1 MPSQSKIEI
10 RLRSACNM
18 ADQARALTQPAFVRG
33 LSADN
38 KNKTGV
44 FDPVTKAD
52 KDTELLL
59 RGLIEKAFPGDSIV
73 GEEYPNKIGDN
84 DWSWC
89 LDPID
94 GTRAFVAGVPVWGT
108 LIAVSFRGEPIIG
121 IIDHPAL
128 NERYIGAPG
137 RAWREDA
144 SGTAQLK
151 TQTCTKLNDA
161 VLSCTEPMAM
171 LSSGQLAAYEM
182 IRSTTR
188 FTRLGLDAYAYALTA
203 AGRIDLV
210 IEAGLEPYD
219 IQSHIPII
227 KGAGGAVTTWHGGN
241 AKDGGAIV
249 CVGDPRLLDQV
260 YPYLQ
265 RAMDS

>member
-1 MPSQSKIEI
+1 MPKQSEI
-10 RLRSACNM
+10 DTRLQAACTM
-18 ADQARALTQPAFVRG
+18 ADEARLLTEPAYRRG
-33 LSADN
+33 IIPEN
-38 KNKTGV
+38 KNKVGV

-59 RGLIEKAFPGDSIV
+59 RNCIENFCPGDSIV
-73 GEEYPNKIGDN
+73 GEEFPDKIGDN
-84 DWSWC
+84 DWTWC

-108 LIAVSFRGEPIIG
+108 LIAVNYRGEPVIG

-128 NERYIGAPG
+128 HERYIGVPG
-137 RAWREDA
+137 RAWREDKF
-144 SGTAQLK
+144 GTMPLK
-151 TQTCTKLNDA
+151 TQSCAQLNDA

-171 LSSGQLAAYEM
+171 LSRGQLAAYEM
-182 IRSTTR
+182 IRRTVR
-188 FTRLGLDAYAYALTA
+188 FTRLGLDAYGYALTA

-210 IEAGLEPYD
+210 IEAGLAPYD

-227 KGAGGAVTTWHGGN
+227 KGAGGVVTTWHGGN

-249 CVGDPRLLDQV
+249 CAGDPHLLDQV

-265 RAMDS
+265 RAMDD

>member
-1 MPSQSKIEI
+1 MPKQSDIDA
-10 RLRSACNM
+10 RLNAALHM
-18 ADQARALTQPAFVRG
+18 ADQVRAITMPAFVRG

-38 KNKTGV
+38 KNQTGV

-52 KDTELLL
+52 KDAELRL
-59 RGLIEKAFPGDSIV
+59 RELIETSFPGDSIV
-73 GEEYPNKIGDN
+73 GEEYPNKFGDN

-108 LIAVSFRGEPIIG
+108 LIAINFRGEPIIG

-128 NERYIGAPG
+128 NERYIGAPDK
-137 RAWREDA
+137 AWREDA
-144 SGTAQLK
+144 TGTTNLK
-151 TQTCTKLNDA
+151 TQRCARIKDA

-171 LSSGQLAAYEM
+171 FSRGQLAAYEM
-182 IRSTTR
+182 IRRTAR
-188 FTRLGLDAYAYALTA
+188 FTRLGLDAYAFALTA

-210 IEAGLEPYD
+210 IEAGLAPYD
-219 IQSHIPII
+219 IQSHIPVI
-227 KGAGGAVTTWHGGN
+227 KGAGGAVTTWHGGD

-249 CVGDPRLLDQV
+249 CAGDPHLLEQV

>member
-1 MPSQSKIEI
+1 MPNPSQIEN
-10 RLRSACNM
+10 RLDAACNM
-18 ADQARALTQPAFVRG
+18 AAQARTLTLPAFVSG
-33 LSADN
+33 LCAEN
-38 KNKTGV
+38 KNETGV

-59 RGLIEKAFPGDSIV
+59 RKLIEKNFPGDSIV
-73 GEEYPNKIGDN
+73 GEEYPNKIGNN

-94 GTRAFVAGVPVWGT
+94 GTRAFVAGVPVWST
-108 LIAVSFRGEPIIG
+108 LIAISYQTEPIIG

-128 NERYIGAPG
+128 NERYIGALG
-137 RAWREDA
+137 KAWRENDRKR
-144 SGTAQLK
+144 TPLK
-151 TQTCTKLNDA
+151 TQNCTRLNDA

-182 IRSTTR
+182 IRRTAR

-210 IEAGLEPYD
+210 IEAGLAPYD

-227 KGAGGAVTTWHGGN
+227 KGAGGAVTTWSGGN
-241 AKDGGAIV
+241 AKNGGAIV
-249 CVGDPRLLDQV
+249 CAGDPRLLEQV

-265 RAMDS
+265 RELDS